1 MRLLDVE
8 WDGSLYPYSPK
19 RLGLRVAIWAPPD
32 CRHQMGLGAVAGALR
47 SHACRQAMSPKRP
60 CQPRFGSDSSH
71 AERALERI
79 EPEWRHD
86 TTAPSGRV
94 YYRIAPTFDWAGRST
109 AAGPTSTLVPARLSY
124 VLTSSFRRGHRS
136 IARASQ
142 PESAIRCRLPCL
154 CNRYVIQKG
163 FTATM
168 TTANRRNEIL
178 IHDAD
183 SPPPRPGV
191 ARGWGVA
198 A

>member
-94 YYRIAPTFDWAGRST
+94 YYRIAPTFDWAGRTDLHAGACT
-109 AAGPTSTLVPARLSY
+109 AKLRPHQQ
-124 VLTSSFRRGHRS
+124 F
-136 IARASQ
+136 
-142 PESAIRCRLPCL
+142 
-154 CNRYVIQKG
+154 
-163 FTATM
+163 
-168 TTANRRNEIL
+168 
-178 IHDAD
+178 
-183 SPPPRPGV
+183 PPRPSIYRSRLP
-191 ARGWGVA
+191 ARICYPVPASVLMQQVCHPEGLHCNHDDRKSTQRNPDP
-198 A
+198 